1 MPQSYTGPVLRL
13 RSWAVTRRDL
23 ERVYKFLSRLFEGQD
38 VQISLETSSR
48 EDKVYQD
55 FPAFAEGME
64 VILSLAEEV
73 YKIILSRN
81 EIGPDFR
88 RHAWVEIE
96 FPFNLASF
104 HIFAE
109 GDEQASLR
117 KWVQDAYDRMQ
128 VLVKSLETPADIR
141 PLLERD
147 FLPPFRRRVS
157 GQGVVILD
165 YDGNITARAFEELSS
180 RRTSPSAPPPLWYR
194 TSQALVVAILVLV
207 LILNLLLFFR

>member
-23 ERVYKFLSRLFEGQD
+23 ERVYEFLRKLFAGKD
-38 VQISLETSSR
+38 IQISLETSSR
-48 EDKVYQD
+48 EDKVYQNFQD
-55 FPAFAEGME
+55 FAEGME

-81 EIGPDFR
+81 EITSDFR
-88 RHAWVEIE
+88 RHVWVEIE

-109 GDEQASLR
+109 GDERDSLR
-117 KWVQDAYDRMQ
+117 KWVQDSYDRMQ
-128 VLVKSLETPADIR
+128 VLVKSLELSADVR

-147 FLPPFRRRVS
+147 FLPRLRRRAS
-157 GQGVVILD
+157 DQGVVVLD
-165 YDGNITARAFEELSS
+165 YDGNITARAYEELSL
-180 RRTSPSAPPPLWYR
+180 RRTAPPPDLIPWYR
-194 TSQALVVAILVLV
+194 TSQALVVAILMLV
-207 LILNLLLFFR
+207 LILNMLLFLR